1 VAAAVELVMAAVLAV
16 VVLVAA
22 VKREDETSARQRKV

>member
-1 VAAAVELVMAAVLAV
+1 MQAAVAARHLMVAMVQVVLAV

-22 VKREDETSARQRKV
+22 QTAELQT